1 MNRTCGIHPLMRVVR
16 LRGRIAEC
24 RREMAA
30 GGAGGAP
37 PDYPIALLINPAGAA
52 AEGAKAEAHIRWRRV
67 GSGSNC

>member
-37 PDYPIALLINPAGAA
+37 PDYPIALLINPA
-52 AEGAKAEAHIRWRRV
+52 EGAKAEAHIRWRRV